1 MTFSLYY
8 LSTERL
14 PTMTIEP
21 RDVVATDVGV
31 MHVHRADSVKTLM
44 EHYVSVTG
52 LTSDGKV
59 SESVRLSDSQVA
71 SPLAINASNG
81 EALQWLERGRFL
93 DKLCDSVY
101 GSLGMAS
108 LGRYRENMGADKV
121 CLPLIDRKSADRFF
135 EYLEELE
142 LSLWRGV
149 KWVEAKSHECFES
162 FEKFHTAF
170 TAFKDADWREPEFEG
185 TYTVINDVE
194 FHLGGIYQFQFHRNG
209 KPVERKHGYF
219 KVIDVGTDFAD
230 IIVSG
235 ADDGNY
241 LEYICEYIA
250 YCGSPDSLRLSSNRR
265 GVFYVPTESV
275 MLLPID
281 SFQGIDA
288 CRSLGQYAGKSLSE
302 SLRQIFADTF
312 KYGEG
317 APACLPTRDELFNSW
332 HCSDD
337 YVMCCGEL
345 NNQIT
350 EMLFDLKRGI
360 EHIHWVRSEAEEL
373 YRKAEEALGARES
386 TK

>member
-1 MTFSLYY
+1 MA
-8 LSTERL
+8 
-14 PTMTIEP
+14 IEP

-31 MHVHRADSVKTLM
+31 MHVHRADSVKTLT
-44 EHYVSVTG
+44 EEYVSVTG

-108 LGRYRENMGADKV
+108 LKRYRENTGADKE
-121 CLPLIDRKSADRFF
+121 CLSLIDYKSVDRFF
-135 EYLEELE
+135 KYLEELE
-142 LSLWRGV
+142 SSLRRGV
-149 KWVEAKSHECFES
+149 EWVEVKRHECVEA

-194 FHLGGIYQFQFHRNG
+194 FHLGGIYQFQFHYNG
-209 KPVERKHGYF
+209 KPAGRKHGYL
-219 KVIDVGTDFAD
+219 KVIRVNAGVADVILSGE
-230 IIVSG
+230 G
-235 ADDGNY
+235 ADGGSRY
-241 LEYICEYIA
+241 SYMA
-250 YCGSPDSLRLSSNRR
+250 YTGAPTELRTSSRQG

-275 MLLPID
+275 KLLPID
-281 SFQGIDA
+281 SFQGIEA
-288 CRSLGQYAGKSLSE
+288 CRSLGQYAGKPLSE
-302 SLRQIFADTF
+302 SLRGIFADTF

-317 APACLPTRDELFNSW
+317 VPACLPARDELFNSW
-332 HCSDD
+332 FCSDD
-337 YVMCCGEL
+337 YAPCCGEL
-345 NNQIT
+345 NNQVA
-350 EMLFDLKRGI
+350 EMLFDLKRSI
-360 EHIHWVRSEAEEL
+360 AHIRWVRSDLEEL
-373 YRKAEEALGARES
+373 YRKAEEALKARES

>member
-31 MHVHRADSVKTLM
+31 MHVHRADSIKTLT
-44 EHYVSVTG
+44 EEYISVTG
-52 LTSDGKV
+52 LTSSGKV
-59 SESVRLSDSQVA
+59 SEGVLLSDSQVA

-81 EALQWLERGRFL
+81 EAQLWLECGRFL

-108 LGRYRENMGADKV
+108 LKRYRENMGAGKERLSLV
-121 CLPLIDRKSADRFF
+121 DRKSANRFF
-135 EYLEELE
+135 AYLEELE
-142 LSLWRGV
+142 LSLWLGV
-149 KWVEAKSHECFES
+149 KRVEAKSHECFES

-185 TYTVINDVE
+185 TYTVINDIE

-209 KPVERKHGYF
+209 KPVERKHGYL
-219 KVIDVGTDFAD
+219 KVIRVNAGVADVIFSGE
-230 IIVSG
+230 G
-235 ADDGNY
+235 ADGGSRY
-241 LEYICEYIA
+241 SYIA
-250 YCGSPDSLRLSSNRR
+250 YTGSPAELRTSSKHG

-281 SFQGIDA
+281 SFQGIEA

-302 SLRQIFADTF
+302 SLRQIFINAF

-337 YVMCCGEL
+337 YVQCCGEL

-350 EMLFDLKRGI
+350 EMLFDLKRSI

-373 YRKAEEALGARES
+373 YRKAEETLGARES

>member
-1 MTFSLYY
+1 MA
-8 LSTERL
+8 
-14 PTMTIEP
+14 IEP

-31 MHVHRADSVKTLM
+31 MHVHRADSVKTLT
-44 EHYVSVTG
+44 EEYISVSG

-81 EALQWLERGRFL
+81 EASQWLECGRFL

-108 LGRYRENMGADKV
+108 LKRYRENTGADKE
-121 CLPLIDRKSADRFF
+121 CLSLIDRKSADRFF

-142 LSLWRGV
+142 SSLYLGV
-149 KWVEAKSHECFES
+149 KWVEAKRHECFES

-170 TAFKDADWREPEFEG
+170 TAFKDSGWREPEFEG

-209 KPVERKHGYF
+209 EPVGRKRGYF
-219 KVIDVGTDFAD
+219 KVIDIGTDFAD

-265 GVFYVPTESV
+265 GVFYVPTDTV
-275 MLLPID
+275 RLLPID
-281 SFQGIDA
+281 SFQGIEG
-288 CRSLGQYAGKSLSE
+288 CRALGQYAGKSLSE

-317 APACLPTRDELFNSW
+317 VPACLPARDELLNLRL
-332 HCSDD
+332 CSGS
-337 YVMCCGEL
+337 YERLCGEL
-345 NNQIT
+345 NNQVT
-350 EMLFDLKRGI
+350 EILFDLKKSINHVR
-360 EHIHWVRSEAEEL
+360 WVRAEVKGL
-373 YRKAEEALGARES
+373 YRETEEAQESRES
-386 TK
+386 IASSI

>member
-1 MTFSLYY
+1 
-8 LSTERL
+8 
-14 PTMTIEP
+14 MTIEP

-31 MHVHRADSVKTLM
+31 MHVHRADSVKTLT
-44 EHYVSVTG
+44 EEYISVTG

-59 SESVRLSDSQVA
+59 GESVRLSDSQIA
-71 SPLAINASNG
+71 SPLAINASGG

-93 DKLCDSVY
+93 DKLCDSIY

-108 LGRYRENMGADKV
+108 LKRYRENMGADKV
-121 CLPLIDRKSADRFF
+121 RLSLIDRKSADRFF

-142 LSLWRGV
+142 LSLWLGV
-149 KWVEAKSHECFES
+149 KWIEDKRHECFEP

-170 TAFKDADWREPEFEG
+170 TAFKDAGWREPEFEG
-185 TYTVINDVE
+185 TYTVINDIE

-209 KPVERKHGYF
+209 RPVERKYGYF

-235 ADDGNY
+235 EGANGGSRY
-241 LEYICEYIA
+241 SYIA
-250 YCGSPDSLRLSSNRR
+250 YTGSPAELKTSSKHG

-275 MLLPID
+275 MLLSID
-281 SFQGIDA
+281 SFQGIEA
-288 CRSLGQYAGKSLSE
+288 CRSLGQYAGKTLSE

-317 APACLPTRDELFNSW
+317 APACFPTRGELFNSW

-337 YVMCCGEL
+337 YVQCCGEL

-350 EMLFDLKRGI
+350 EMLFDLKRSI
-360 EHIHWVRSEAEEL
+360 EHIHWVRSEVKEL
-373 YRKAEEALGARES
+373 YRKAEETLGARES

>member
-1 MTFSLYY
+1 MA
-8 LSTERL
+8 
-14 PTMTIEP
+14 IEP

-31 MHVHRADSVKTLM
+31 MHVHRADSVKTLT
-44 EHYVSVTG
+44 EEYVSVTG

-81 EALQWLERGRFL
+81 EALQWLESGRFL
-93 DKLCDSVY
+93 DKLCDSIY

-108 LGRYRENMGADKV
+108 LKRYRENTGADKER
-121 CLPLIDRKSADRFF
+121 LSLIDRKSADRFF

-149 KWVEAKSHECFES
+149 KWAEAKSHECFES

-170 TAFKDADWREPEFEG
+170 TAFKDSGWREPEFEG

-194 FHLGGIYQFQFHRNG
+194 FHLGGIYQFQFHYNG
-209 KPVERKHGYF
+209 KPAGRKYGYL
-219 KVIDVGTDFAD
+219 KVIHVNAGVADVILSGE
-230 IIVSG
+230 G
-235 ADDGNY
+235 ADGGSRY
-241 LEYICEYIA
+241 SYIA
-250 YCGSPDSLRLSSNRR
+250 YTGSPAELRTSSKHG

-275 MLLPID
+275 TLLPID

-317 APACLPTRDELFNSW
+317 VPACLSTRDELFNSW
-332 HCSDD
+332 HCSDE
-337 YVMCCGEL
+337 YVQCCGEL
-345 NNQIT
+345 NNQVT
-350 EMLFDLKRGI
+350 EMLFDLKRSI
-360 EHIHWVRSEAEEL
+360 EHIHWVRSEAKEL
-373 YRKAEEALGARES
+373 YRKAEEALEARES